1 MTRIAIVVA
10 GGLAVAGCS
19 SFSLTDLMPSL
30 SSGGGGYAL
39 ALVSEP
45 PGAEAR
51 TSLGPSCQTPCSVTL
66 TGREDFTVTFT
77 LPGYQSQT
85 LPVTLERAGTRAL
98 GSELLTAV
106 QFAPNPLVAQLEPV
120 APPRAK
126 KKIKP
131 KPRAAAKDPPAA
143 GAAPTGASTG
153 ADVPASQRTI
163 PGAAPTVPASAWPP
177 PSR

>member
-19 SFSLTDLMPSL
+19 SFSVNDLMPSL
-30 SSGGGGYAL
+30 SSGSGGYAL

-51 TSLGPSCQTPCSVTL
+51 TSVGPSCQTPCSVTL

-85 LPVTLERAGTRAL
+85 LPVTLERAPTRAL

-106 QFAPNPLVAQLEPV
+106 QFSPNPLVAELEPV
-120 APPRAK
+120 PAPAPK

-131 KPRAAAKDPPAA
+131 KARAAAKDTPAA
-143 GAAPTGASTG
+143 GGASTG
-153 ADVPASQRTI
+153 DLPAAQRTI
-163 PGAAPTVPASAWPP
+163 PGAAPTA
-177 PSR
+177 PSSTFSR

>member
-19 SFSLTDLMPSL
+19 SFSVNDLMPSL
-30 SSGGGGYAL
+30 STGGGGYAL

-51 TSLGPSCQTPCSVTL
+51 TSVGPSCQTPCSVTL
-66 TGREDFTVTFT
+66 TGREDLTVTFT

-85 LPVTLERAGTRAL
+85 LPVTLERAPTRAL
-98 GSELLTAV
+98 GNELLTAV
-106 QFAPNPLVAQLEPV
+106 QFSPNPLIAELEPV
-120 APPRAK
+120 PAPAPK

-131 KPRAAAKDPPAA
+131 KARAAAKDTPAA
-143 GAAPTGASTG
+143 GGGGASTG
-153 ADVPASQRTI
+153 ADVPTSQRTI
-163 PGAAPTVPASAWPP
+163 PGAAPTA
-177 PSR
+177 PSSTFSR

>member
-19 SFSLTDLMPSL
+19 SFSVTDLMPSL
-30 SSGGGGYAL
+30 SSGSGGYAL

-51 TSLGPSCQTPCSVTL
+51 TSVGPSCQTPCSVTL
-66 TGREDFTVTFT
+66 TGRDDLTVTFT

-85 LPVTLERAGTRAL
+85 LPVTVERAPTRAL

-106 QFAPNPLVAQLEPV
+106 QFSPNPLIAELEPV
-120 APPRAK
+120 PAPAPK

-131 KPRAAAKDPPAA
+131 KARAAAKNPPAA
-143 GAAPTGASTG
+143 ESAPAAGSGGASTG
-153 ADVPASQRTI
+153 AGASQRTI
-163 PGAAPTVPASAWPP
+163 PGAAPTAPATTF
-177 PSR
+177 SR